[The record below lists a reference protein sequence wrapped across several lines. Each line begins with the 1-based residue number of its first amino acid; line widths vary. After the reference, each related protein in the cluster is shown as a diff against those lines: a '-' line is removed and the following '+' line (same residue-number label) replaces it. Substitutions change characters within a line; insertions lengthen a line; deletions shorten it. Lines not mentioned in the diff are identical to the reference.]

1 MAGQQ
6 DRNPWVWRGSELF
19 DSRGAVIA
27 YVTVDVLNVGE
38 HRLLIEHAVG
48 PMQFRLRA
56 TSPEGEV
63 GTVVQSGFAVT
74 TLVADCNDRHYK
86 LARTSP
92 WRKERRILDDRG
104 KVVATVAPRGNDLI
118 IAGGP
123 AVEDYPLVDM
133 VFLTWACTLVD
144 VPGRRTK
151 I

>member
-1 MAGQQ
+1 MSEQQ

-27 YVTVDVLNVGE
+27 YVAVNVLNVGDQ
-38 HRLLIEHAVG
+38 RLLIEHAVG

-56 TSPEGEV
+56 TSPQGEV
-63 GTVVQSGFAVT
+63 GTVVQSGFTVT
-74 TLVADCNDRHYK
+74 TLVADCNGRHYK

-92 WRKERRILDDRG
+92 WRKERRILDARG
-104 KVVATVAPRGNDLI
+104 KVVATVAPRGNDLVV
-118 IAGGP
+118 AGGP
-123 AVEDYPLVDM
+123 AVKEYPLDDL

-151 I
+151 T